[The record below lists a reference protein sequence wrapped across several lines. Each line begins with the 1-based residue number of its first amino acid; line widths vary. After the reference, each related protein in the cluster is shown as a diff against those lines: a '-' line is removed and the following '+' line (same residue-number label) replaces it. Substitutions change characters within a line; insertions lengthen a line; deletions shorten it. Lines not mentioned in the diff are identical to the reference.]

1 MDRNKTERGAVS
13 GFIEIS
19 TPDLEVEVKGVTY
32 KVWLQLLD
40 VLLDWPLSESSPT
53 DRMSGVYPAST
64 QVIFSYDD
72 LTIPGIS

>member
-1 MDRNKTERGAVS
+1 MDKRTTKKDIEQLSTDRNKTERGAVS

-40 VLLDWPLSESSPT
+40 VLLD
-53 DRMSGVYPAST
+53 
-64 QVIFSYDD
+64 
-72 LTIPGIS
+72 

>member
-40 VLLDWPLSESSPT
+40 VLLD
-53 DRMSGVYPAST
+53 
-64 QVIFSYDD
+64 
-72 LTIPGIS
+72 